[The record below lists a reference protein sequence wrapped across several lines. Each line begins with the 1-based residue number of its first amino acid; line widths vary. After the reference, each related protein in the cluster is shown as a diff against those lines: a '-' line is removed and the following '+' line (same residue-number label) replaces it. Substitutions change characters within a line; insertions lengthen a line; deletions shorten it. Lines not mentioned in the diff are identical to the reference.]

1 MGGERYI
8 YTTTYSMLYMG
19 GWGSRQSR
27 TFFWVRAIGYL
38 CRCAR
43 VRAPV
48 MRACACMLVGAD
60 NGPEL
65 VARAIGAPIHAR
77 LDSAETK
84 KRLTFLSFLL
94 VDVAFFL

>member
-27 TFFWVRAIGYL
+27 AFFWVRAIGYL
-38 CRCAR
+38 CRSAR

-48 MRACACMLVGAD
+48 MRACARMLDGAD
-60 NGPEL
+60 NGPAL
-65 VARAIGAPIHAR
+65 VARAIGAAIHAW
-77 LDSAETK
+77 LDSAKLK
-84 KRLTFLSFLL
+84 K
-94 VDVAFFL
+94 D